1 MSSIKVERECRVVFL
16 GESGVGKTSIISR
29 YCTTNY
35 KIEQKKTIAVNL
47 DKKAI
52 SIKDKSIDF
61 KIWDTPVPQDRTVL
75 DAIYKEANIIFLV
88 YTRDSS
94 TFIEVRDFWYKRVA
108 EKARNKPVI
117 FLVKSKCDKDTK
129 NVLTNDEMEFLASSG
144 IQFQLVSAKDNL
156 KIDDLFRTAGREFL
170 KKK

>member
-1 MSSIKVERECRVVFL
+1 M
-16 GESGVGKTSIISR
+16 
-29 YCTTNY
+29 
-35 KIEQKKTIAVNL
+35 
-47 DKKAI
+47 
-52 SIKDKSIDF
+52 
-61 KIWDTPVPQDRTVL
+61 
-75 DAIYKEANIIFLV
+75 V
-88 YTRDSS
+88 YTKESS

-117 FLVKSKCDKDTK
+117 FLVKSKSDKDTK
-129 NVLTNDEMEFLASSG
+129 NDLSNDEMEFLASSG

>member
-29 YCTTNY
+29 YCTSNY

-47 DKKAI
+47 DKKVI

-75 DAIYKEANIIFLV
+75 DAIYKEANIILLV

-117 FLVKSKCDKDTK
+117 FFVKSKCDKDTK
-129 NVLTNDEMEFLASSG
+129 NDLTNDEMEFLASSG

-156 KIDDLFRTAGREFL
+156 KIDDLFRTAGRDS
-170 KKK
+170 

>member
-1 MSSIKVERECRVVFL
+1 M
-16 GESGVGKTSIISR
+16 
-29 YCTTNY
+29 
-35 KIEQKKTIAVNL
+35 
-47 DKKAI
+47 
-52 SIKDKSIDF
+52 
-61 KIWDTPVPQDRTVL
+61 
-75 DAIYKEANIIFLV
+75 V
-88 YTRDSS
+88 YTKESS

-108 EKARNKPVI
+108 EKERNKPVI

-129 NVLTNDEMEFLASSG
+129 NDLSNDEMEFLASSG